1 MIQNIKNKMKSFPFF
16 KNKKSKKVFI
26 IMLVVL
32 NLAGI
37 TLAKY
42 ASDFYSNKTM
52 ALAENFYFTSDFLSA
67 GGMEHE
73 LKNWDTKS
81 DYMFMIDA
89 KNWEDDLRIS
99 KMDIS
104 YEITVSS
111 GCTYKVNAQ
120 TTAGSG
126 TYTIPKDTKQTDKI
140 IVTVP
145 RNVTLTNDTVKV
157 TINAKMMNGTG
168 YAKTMTGTF
177 HLNKKADVFEYTIE
191 KNRNYVDVMIG
202 SDMDNNFIL
211 SYPSCLKPD
220 NTIKELESA
229 VNGQAT
235 FMLNK
240 DKSRMLRFFITDSMS
255 GSLVIKTDSRTVTID
270 LATLQEVK

>member
-1 MIQNIKNKMKSFPFF
+1 MKERIKDKMKSFPFF
-16 KNKKSKKVFI
+16 KNKKNKIVWI
-26 IMLVVL
+26 IILVAL
-32 NLAGI
+32 NLAGL

-52 ALAENFYFTSDFLSA
+52 ALAENFYFTSDFLST
-67 GGMEHE
+67 GGTEHE
-73 LKNWDTKS
+73 LKNWDMKS

-111 GCTYKVNAQ
+111 GCIYKVNSQ

-126 TYTIPKDTKQTDKI
+126 TYTISKNVRQTDKI
-140 IVTVP
+140 IIIVP
-145 RNVTLTNDTVKV
+145 SGITLTNDKVEVK
-157 TINAKMMNGTG
+157 ISAKMINGKG

-191 KNRNYVDVMIG
+191 KNRNYIDVMIG
-202 SDMDNNFIL
+202 SDMDNNFTL
-211 SYPSCLKPD
+211 SYSSCLKPD
-220 NTIKELESA
+220 NTIAELESA
-229 VNGQAT
+229 VDGQAT
-235 FMLNK
+235 FSLQK
-240 DKSRMLRFFITDSMS
+240 DKSRMLRFFITGTMN
-255 GSLVIKTDSRTVTID
+255 GNLVIKTDARTVTID
-270 LATLQEVK
+270 LTTMKEVK

>member
-126 TYTIPKDTKQTDKI
+126 TYTISKDTKQTDKI

-145 RNVTLTNDTVKV
+145 RNVTLTNDTVNV

-255 GSLVIKTDSRTVTID
+255 GSLVIKTDSRTVMID

>member
-104 YEITVSS
+104 YEITVST

-126 TYTIPKDTKQTDKI
+126 TYTIPKDVKQTDKI

-157 TINAKMMNGTG
+157 TINAKMMNGKG
-168 YAKTMTGTF
+168 YAKTMAGTF

-191 KNRNYVDVMIG
+191 KNRDYVDVMIG
-202 SDMDNNFIL
+202 SDMDNNFTL

-220 NTIKELESA
+220 NTITELESA

-235 FMLNK
+235 FSLNK

>member
-157 TINAKMMNGTG
+157 TINAKMMNGKG
-168 YAKTMTGTF
+168 YAKTMNGTF
-177 HLNKKADVFEYTIE
+177 HLNKKADVFEYAIE
-191 KNRNYVDVMIG
+191 KNRNYIDVMIG
-202 SDMDNNFIL
+202 SDMDNTFTL

-229 VNGQAT
+229 VDGQAT
-235 FMLNK
+235 FSLNK
-240 DKSRMLRFFITDSMS
+240 DKSRMLRFFITGSMS
-255 GSLVIKTDSRTVTID
+255 GNLVIQTNARTVTID
-270 LATLQEVK
+270 LATLKEVK

>member
-120 TTAGSG
+120 TMAGSG
-126 TYTIPKDTKQTDKI
+126 TYTIPKNAKQTDKI

-145 RNVTLTNDTVKV
+145 RNVTLTNDTVNV

-177 HLNKKADVFEYTIE
+177 HLNKKVDVFEYTIE
-191 KNRNYVDVMIG
+191 KNRDYVDVMIG

>member
-145 RNVTLTNDTVKV
+145 RNVTLTNDTVNV

-202 SDMDNNFIL
+202 SDMDNTFTL

-229 VNGQAT
+229 VDGQAT
-235 FMLNK
+235 FSLNK

>member
-1 MIQNIKNKMKSFPFF
+1 MIQNFKNKMKSFPFF
-16 KNKKSKKVFI
+16 KNKKSKKVII

-157 TINAKMMNGTG
+157 TINAKMMNGKG

-191 KNRNYVDVMIG
+191 KNRNYIDVMIG
-202 SDMDNNFIL
+202 SDMDNNFTL

-220 NTIKELESA
+220 NTIEELKNA

-235 FMLNK
+235 FSLNK
-240 DKSRMLRFFITDSMS
+240 DKSRMLRFFIMDSMS

>member
-145 RNVTLTNDTVKV
+145 RNVTLTNDTVNV